1 MNRIEREEV
10 SQQQSYRDAQCKDTS
25 GTKIM
30 VFDTTLRDGQQC
42 PGAGMSFEKN
52 IEYFELSCAMRI
64 DILEAGFPAASA
76 LDFDIVHAI
85 AQRAAT
91 KEFSPVI
98 AGLCQL
104 REEQVQRTIEAL
116 RPAIPMG
123 RARLHTYV
131 PVDPELMSAS
141 LGSIADE
148 KNKIA
153 EDVYRLI
160 KMAVDAGLEVQFSPE
175 GYSRMRENFDFT
187 TQLILKAVE
196 AGATII
202 NCPDTIGGSC
212 TLEGDDYFVEKMKMH
227 AEIVRREFPD
237 KNVTWSVHCHNDF
250 GLAVQNT
257 INAVFE
263 GPATQ
268 IEGCINGIGERAGNA
283 SLEQCI
289 MIIREFGRRRQKAV
303 REGRMMQPSSSAE
316 FGGDKDYERAAH
328 ARGEQSFA
336 GHKQF
341 FSDINIERMQTVSDF
356 VSANMLPRQPHWPVT
371 GDNAARHSSGGHTN
385 AILKNPMAYQPF
397 DPRQFG
403 KDITFSFG
411 PLSGGNH
418 ARSIIESF
426 GFICED
432 KEKAKIAQFIKDRSK
447 ERRKG
452 ISDRELMK
460 FYFQFRQPM
469 QIDSVDYS
477 RRGSRS
483 AVRVTGRFF
492 GREGTFNH
500 EHSGN
505 DSALHALKKMIEG
518 EFGEVKIISHSSRS
532 DSEGIEAKSI
542 SQIVIESNDGNQF
555 AGQAEDRDIE
565 ISAMRA
571 LIDAVNQAYVCRHYS
586 VNGTTSPF
594 ANAGSGMM
602 RASAPRSVA

>member
-1 MNRIEREEV
+1 MNRIERRSNEEIN
-10 SQQQSYRDAQCKDTS
+10 

-52 IEYFELSCAMRI
+52 IEYFELSCDLRI
-64 DILEAGFPAASA
+64 DVLEAGFPAASA
-76 LDFDIVHAI
+76 LDFEIVHAI

-91 KEFSPVI
+91 KEFSPII

-104 REEQVQRTIEAL
+104 REEQVKRTIDAL
-116 RPAIPMG
+116 RPAIPMKRG
-123 RARLHTYV
+123 RLHTYV
-131 PVDPELMSAS
+131 PVDPELMTAS

-153 EDVYRLI
+153 DDVYRLI

-227 AEIVRREFPD
+227 AEIVRREFPE

-257 INAVFE
+257 INAVFD

-268 IEGCINGIGERAGNA
+268 IEGCVNGIGERAGNA

-289 MIIREFGRRRQKAV
+289 MIIGEFGTGKRSPMHENPSSPNV
-303 REGRMMQPSSSAE
+303 DCEVSREGATRS
-316 FGGDKDYERAAH
+316 GG
-328 ARGEQSFA
+328 Q
-336 GHKQF
+336 QF
-341 FSDINIERMQTVSDF
+341 FSNIKIEHMQKVSDF

-397 DPRQFG
+397 DPRQIG

-426 GFICED
+426 GFVCED
-432 KEKAKIAQFIKDRSK
+432 KEKAKIAQFIKDHSK

-469 QIDSVDYS
+469 QIDTVDYS
-477 RRGSRS
+477 RRGARS
-483 AVRVTGRFF
+483 AVRVTGKFF
-492 GREGTFNH
+492 GKEGTFNH
-500 EHSGN
+500 DHSGN
-505 DSALHALKKMIEG
+505 DSALHALKKMVES

-542 SQIVIESNDGNQF
+542 SQIVIEADGGNQF

-586 VNGTTSPF
+586 VNGTMSLVVNGGT
-594 ANAGSGMM
+594 GMM
-602 RASAPRSVA
+602 RGSIPRSVA

>member
-1 MNRIEREEV
+1 MNRIKRRSG
-10 SQQQSYRDAQCKDTS
+10 SQNSDSHRSEPHKD
-25 GTKIM
+25 GINNKKIM

-52 IEYFELSCAMRI
+52 LEYFELTCDMRI
-64 DILEAGFPAASA
+64 DVLEAGFPAASA
-76 LDFDIVHAI
+76 LDFEIVQAI
-85 AQRAAT
+85 AERAAT
-91 KEFSPVI
+91 KEYSPII

-104 REEQVQRTIEAL
+104 REEQVKRTIDAL
-116 RPAIPMG
+116 RPVIAMKRG
-123 RARLHTYV
+123 RLHTYV
-131 PVDPELMSAS
+131 PVDPELMTAS

-153 EDVYRLI
+153 DDVYRLI

-187 TQLILKAVE
+187 TKLILKAVE

-227 AEIVRREFPD
+227 AEIVRREFPE
-237 KNVTWSVHCHNDF
+237 KNVIWSVHCHNDF

-257 INAVFE
+257 INAVFD

-289 MIIREFGRRRQKAV
+289 MIIREFGA
-303 REGRMMQPSSSAE
+303 GR
-316 FGGDKDYERAAH
+316 K
-328 ARGEQSFA
+328 
-336 GHKQF
+336 F
-341 FSDINIERMQTVSDF
+341 FSNINIEHIQTVSDF

-397 DPRQFG
+397 DPRQIG

-426 GFICED
+426 GFVCED
-432 KEKAKIAQFIKDRSK
+432 QEKAKIAQFIKDRSK

-469 QIDSVDYS
+469 QIDTVDYS
-477 RRGSRS
+477 RRGARS
-483 AVRVTGRFF
+483 AVRVSGRFF
-492 GREGTFNH
+492 GKDGTFNH
-500 EHSGN
+500 DHSGN

-542 SQIVIESNDGNQF
+542 SQIVIEADGGNQF

-586 VNGTTSPF
+586 INGTAAAF
-594 ANAGSGMM
+594 ATGATGMM
-602 RASAPRSVA
+602 RDSKPRSVA

>member
-1 MNRIEREEV
+1 MNRIERRSNKEI
-10 SQQQSYRDAQCKDTS
+10 SDK
-25 GTKIM
+25 KIM

-52 IEYFELSCAMRI
+52 LEYFELTCDMRI
-64 DILEAGFPAASA
+64 DVLEAGFPAASA
-76 LDFDIVHAI
+76 LDFEIVHTI
-85 AQRAAT
+85 AERAAT
-91 KEFSPVI
+91 KEYSPII

-104 REEQVQRTIEAL
+104 REEQVKRTIDAL
-116 RPAIPMG
+116 RPAIPMKRG
-123 RARLHTYV
+123 RLHTYV

-153 EDVYRLI
+153 DDVYRLI

-175 GYSRMRENFDFT
+175 GYSRMRENFEFT

-212 TLEGDDYFVEKMKMH
+212 TLEGEDYFVEKMKMH

-257 INAVFE
+257 INAVFD

-289 MIIREFGRRRQKAV
+289 MIIREFGS
-303 REGRMMQPSSSAE
+303 GR
-316 FGGDKDYERAAH
+316 K
-328 ARGEQSFA
+328 
-336 GHKQF
+336 F
-341 FSDINIERMQTVSDF
+341 FSNINIECMQKVSDF
-356 VSANMLPRQPHWPVT
+356 VSTNMLPRQPHWPVT

-397 DPRQFG
+397 DPRQIG

-426 GFICED
+426 GFVCDD
-432 KEKAKIAQFIKDRSK
+432 KEKAKIAQFIKDGSK

-460 FYFQFRQPM
+460 FYFQYRQPM
-469 QIDSVDYS
+469 QIDTVDYS
-477 RRGSRS
+477 RRGARS
-483 AVRVTGRFF
+483 AVRVSGRFF
-492 GREGTFNH
+492 GKEGTFNH
-500 EHSGN
+500 DHSGN
-505 DSALHALKKMIEG
+505 DSALHALKKMIEV
-518 EFGEVKIISHSSRS
+518 EFGEIKIISHSSRS

-542 SQIVIESNDGNQF
+542 SQIVIEADGGNQF

-586 VNGTTSPF
+586 INGTTAAF
-594 ANAGSGMM
+594 ATGGTGMM
-602 RASAPRSVA
+602 RDSKPRSVA